1 MRSPK
6 FERSENLRW
15 YHIPVLKNEV
25 LEYLNPKP
33 DKNFIDCTIGGG
45 GHTKAILEKNGPKG
59 RVLGIELDA
68 QLYEKILKLNIDRL
82 ILVHDSYT
90 NLREIT
96 ERKNFRSISG
106 ILFDLGL
113 SNWHLK
119 EGNRGFS
126 FLKNESL
133 DMRYNSRSNLTVEKI
148 VNDFSEQEIEKILK
162 VYGEERFAKRISKKI
177 VEERKKR
184 KIQTTFQLVGVI
196 KKAVPDWYQHKKIHF
211 ATKTFQALRIVVNK
225 ELENLKIALPQT
237 LKILERNGRLIV
249 ISFHSLEDRIVKN
262 FLKENSKK
270 GLIKILTKKPVRP
283 SLEEVKKNPKARS
296 AKLRS
301 AIKL

>member
-1 MRSPK
+1 M
-6 FERSENLRW
+6 RW